1 MKVEETRLQARQERE
16 LPENRHKAL
25 SEFLITDAVLAEI
38 KQQSTG
44 GCLLCAID
52 EWAEE
57 DWE

>member
-1 MKVEETRLQARQERE
+1 MECCRTVLPISQERE
-16 LPENRHKAL
+16 ISTRNQNASFE
-25 SEFLITDAVLAEI
+25 SVITDAAMDEI
-38 KQQSTG
+38 KKQSTG

>member
-1 MKVEETRLQARQERE
+1 MVLPVSQKPE
-16 LPENRHKAL
+16 LPASRQNASFESL
-25 SEFLITDAVLAEI
+25 VTDAVLGEI
-38 KQQSTG
+38 KKQSTA